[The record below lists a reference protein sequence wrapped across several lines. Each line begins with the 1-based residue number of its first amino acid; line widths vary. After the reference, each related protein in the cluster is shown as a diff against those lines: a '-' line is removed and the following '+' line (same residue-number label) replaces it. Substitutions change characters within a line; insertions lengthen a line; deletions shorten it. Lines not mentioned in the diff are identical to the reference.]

1 MTKAFMERVKNERVV
16 DTRKYR
22 YSLDGT
28 VGETPCI
35 KRLPKIDLD
44 TTAAIDGGETV
55 TTL

>member
-1 MTKAFMERVKNERVV
+1 MTKAFFERVKRERVV

-22 YSLDGT
+22 YILDGT
-28 VGETPCI
+28 VGKTPCI

-44 TTAAIDGGETV
+44 TTAAIDGWETV